1 MKTNT
6 LNIKLVGEVTYG
18 NGLGRTLGFP
28 TANLRASEE
37 VAGVVSG
44 VYSAVATIDGTS
56 HPAVVN
62 IGRSPSVVENGV
74 VRIEAH
80 LLDFEG
86 NLYGRTLELELL
98 HFLRPEQKFASR
110 EALCEQIAKDCTQT
124 RNLLVISCQ

>member
-110 EALCEQIAKDCTQT
+110 ETLCEQIAKDCTQT

>member
-6 LNIKLVGEVTYG
+6 LNIKVVGEVTYG

-98 HFLRPEQKFASR
+98 HFLRPEQKFTSR